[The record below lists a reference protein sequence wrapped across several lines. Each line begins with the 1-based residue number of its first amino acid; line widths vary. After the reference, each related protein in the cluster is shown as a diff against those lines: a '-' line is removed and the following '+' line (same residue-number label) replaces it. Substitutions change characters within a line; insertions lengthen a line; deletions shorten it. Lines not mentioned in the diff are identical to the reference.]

1 MTLTRLA
8 VNRPVTTLMIA
19 LVVTLLGYMSLERLA
34 VDLLPK
40 IDYPTIRVETL
51 YRGAAPEEVE
61 TLLTRPLEQAL
72 SSVNGSEEISS
83 VSAEGA
89 STIHVRMTWGADL
102 DVALNDMRQAV
113 QRVRRQLPDEVEGP
127 YFRRYN
133 ESDSPII
140 YLALEPKQSGPES
153 DRLSV
158 ETTKRAETEV
168 VPELEKL
175 EGVGRVRLRGAV
187 RREIQVDLDRQ
198 KLESLNLGVNEV
210 VASLRRQNVNQ
221 PAGDFDEGNVQRLV
235 RSHGQFQN
243 LDEIRRTVVRQLGGA
258 IVRVSDIGRVKDGVE
273 ERTDVSRVNGKE
285 GLLIYIYKQSDAN
298 TVAVSRRVRAAVVR
312 LNRRLSDMVLTV
324 RIDKSEFVVQSIAN
338 IERAAGY
345 GMGLAAVVL
354 VIFLRSFRSTIVIGI
369 SMPFS
374 VMATFVLIYAHGFS
388 LNVVSFGG
396 LALGLGLLV
405 DNSIV
410 VLESIYRRRD
420 EGQPIKEAAIDGTN
434 EVGSAIVASTMT
446 TLIVFVPLAFVEG
459 MTGVLLH
466 QLSWVV
472 CFALTC
478 SLLASLT
485 LTPMLAAHWGG
496 RPKPGAGRGAGP
508 GAEAAS
514 SRGLVAIAHGAFSK
528 LETLYAAVLRLA
540 LRRRGVVLSLLLLL
554 FSVVVG
560 LTPRIGTEY
569 MPKADEGDLRIRAHM
584 APGIQFRHLHRQA
597 RRIEQ
602 SILEA
607 VPAEQRETVAAFIGG
622 DRDDSDDWNE
632 CWMRVKLV
640 PRSQRDQSVEEIREL
655 LAEAIG
661 AVPGMRIRV
670 EAQTEMMLARML
682 RFGGGDIEVE
692 VRGHDL
698 DEADRQANQ
707 VADLMKEVPGLININ
722 VDRPDRR
729 PELAVHVD
737 RVKASLLGV
746 SVRDIAETLDTT
758 IRGTEA
764 TMFRESGDEFSVLVR
779 LQDSDRDRL
788 PDIERL
794 GVSTASGRV
803 VALRDLV
810 RFDTGNAP
818 LRITRTARQRVV
830 QVSADVVDRDLGS
843 VVGDLTERLNQQKWP
858 RGFSYRIVGDYEEQ
872 QRSFEELTKGLVLA
886 VVLMYMVMA
895 SQFES
900 FRDPLVVLVTIPLGA
915 IGVILALFLT
925 DTTLN
930 AQSFIGAVMLAGIVV
945 NNAIVLVDCIKQ
957 RLVALESDWSGD
969 YTELVVAAS
978 VRRFRPILMTTL
990 TTVLAMLP
998 IAAGWGEGGE
1008 LQAPMA
1014 RVVIGGLLSGSL
1026 ITLLAIPIVC
1036 HLMRPGRRVADV
1048 RTANAL
1054 ESL

>member
-19 LVVTLLGYMSLERLA
+19 LVVTLLGSVSLERLA

-40 IDYPTIRVETL
+40 MDYPTVRVETL

-89 STIHVRMTWGADL
+89 STIHVRMNWGADL

-140 YLALEPKQSGPES
+140 YLALEPKQAGPES

-158 ETTKRAETEV
+158 ETTRRAETEV

-221 PAGDFDEGNVQRLV
+221 PAGNFDEGNVQRLV

-243 LDEIRRTVVRQLGGA
+243 LDEIRRTVVRQSGGA

-285 GLLIYIYKQSDAN
+285 GLLIYIHKQSDAN

-312 LNRRLSDMVLTV
+312 LNRRLSHMVLTV

-338 IERAAGY
+338 IERAAVY

-496 RPKPGAGRGAGP
+496 RPKPGGGP
-508 GAEAAS
+508 SAEAAS
-514 SRGLVAIAHGAFSK
+514 SRGFGGIAQRAFSK

-540 LRRRGVVLSLLLLL
+540 LRRRGVVLSGLLLL

-569 MPKADEGDLRIRAHM
+569 MPKADEGDLRVRAHM

-607 VPAEQRETVAAFIGG
+607 VPVEQRQTVAAFIGG
-622 DRDDSDDWNE
+622 DRDDSDDWNQ
-632 CWMRVKLV
+632 CWMRIKLV
-640 PRSQRDQSVEEIREL
+640 PRSQRDQSVDEIREV
-655 LAEAIG
+655 LAQAIG

-682 RFGGGDIEVE
+682 RFGGGDLEVE

-698 DEADRQANQ
+698 DEADRRADL

-722 VDRPDRR
+722 IERPDRR
-729 PELAVHVD
+729 PELAVYVD
-737 RVKASLLGV
+737 RVKASLVGV

-764 TMFRESGDEFSVLVR
+764 TMYRESGDEFSVLVR

-858 RGFSYRIVGDYEEQ
+858 LGFSYRIVGDYEEQ
-872 QRSFEELTKGLVLA
+872 QRSFKELTKGLVLA

-900 FRDPLVVLVTIPLGA
+900 FRDPLVILVTIPLGA

-930 AQSFIGAVMLAGIVV
+930 AQSFIGTVMLSGIVV

-957 RLVALESDWSGD
+957 RLSALESDWSGD
-969 YTELVVAAS
+969 YTELVVGAS

-1036 HLMRPGRRVADV
+1036 HVMRPGRRVADV
-1048 RTANAL
+1048 RSANAS

>member
-1 MTLTRLA
+1 
-8 VNRPVTTLMIA
+8 
-19 LVVTLLGYMSLERLA
+19 
-34 VDLLPK
+34 
-40 IDYPTIRVETL
+40 
-51 YRGAAPEEVE
+51 
-61 TLLTRPLEQAL
+61 
-72 SSVNGSEEISS
+72 
-83 VSAEGA
+83 
-89 STIHVRMTWGADL
+89 
-102 DVALNDMRQAV
+102 
-113 QRVRRQLPDEVEGP
+113 
-127 YFRRYN
+127 
-133 ESDSPII
+133 
-140 YLALEPKQSGPES
+140 
-153 DRLSV
+153 
-158 ETTKRAETEV
+158 
-168 VPELEKL
+168 
-175 EGVGRVRLRGAV
+175 
-187 RREIQVDLDRQ
+187 
-198 KLESLNLGVNEV
+198 
-210 VASLRRQNVNQ
+210 
-221 PAGDFDEGNVQRLV
+221 
-235 RSHGQFQN
+235 
-243 LDEIRRTVVRQLGGA
+243 VVRVA
-258 IVRVSDIGRVKDGVE
+258 DIGQVKDGVE

-285 GLLIYIYKQSDAN
+285 GLLIYIHKQSDAN

-312 LNRRLSDMVLTV
+312 LNRRLSDMVLTI
-324 RIDKSEFVVQSIAN
+324 RIDKSEFVVQSIEN
-338 IERAAGY
+338 IERAAAY

-388 LNVVSFGG
+388 LNVISFGG

-420 EGQPIKEAAIDGTN
+420 EGQPIKEAAVDGTA
-434 EVGSAIVASTMT
+434 EVGSAIVASTLT

-472 CFALTC
+472 SFALTC

-496 RPKPGAGRGAGP
+496 RRKPGLEAGATT
-508 GAEAAS
+508 AS
-514 SRGLVAIAHGAFSK
+514 SRGFAAIAHRAFSK

-554 FSVVVG
+554 FAVVVG
-560 LTPRIGTEY
+560 LAPRVGTEY
-569 MPKADEGDLRIRAHM
+569 MPKADEGDLRVRAHM

-602 SILEA
+602 SILES
-607 VPAEQRETVAAFIGG
+607 VPDAQRETVAAFIGG
-622 DRDDSDDWNE
+622 DRDDSEDWNE

-640 PRSQRDQSVEEIREL
+640 PRSQRDQSVDEIRES
-655 LAEAIG
+655 LAAAIG

-698 DEADRQANQ
+698 DEADRRAET
-707 VADLMKEVPGLININ
+707 VAELMRQVPGLININ
-722 VDRPDRR
+722 IERPDRR

-737 RVKASLLGV
+737 RVKARLMGV
-746 SVRDIAETLDTT
+746 SVRDIGETLDTT

-764 TMFRESGDEFSVLVR
+764 TMFRESGNEFNVLVR

-810 RFDTGNAP
+810 RFDSGNAP

-843 VVGDLTERLNQQKWP
+843 VVGDLTGHLNQEKWP

-900 FRDPLVVLVTIPLGA
+900 FRDPLVILVTIPLGA
-915 IGVILALFLT
+915 IGVILALLLT

-930 AQSFIGAVMLAGIVV
+930 AQSFIGAVMLSGIVV

-957 RLVALESDWSGD
+957 RLAAMESDWSGD
-969 YTELVVAAS
+969 YTELVVGAS

-1008 LQAPMA
+1008 MQAPMA

-1036 HLMRPGRRVADV
+1036 HVMRPGRRGTDV
-1048 RTANAL
+1048 RTANAS

>member
-8 VNRPVTTLMIA
+8 VHRPVTTLMIA
-19 LVVTLLGYMSLERLA
+19 LVVTLLGYVAVERLA

-40 IDYPTIRVETL
+40 IDYPTVRVETL
-51 YRGAAPEEVE
+51 YRGAAPEEIE

-72 SSVNGSEEISS
+72 SSVKGSEEISS

-89 STIHVRMTWGADL
+89 STIRVRMTWGADL

-140 YLALEPKQSGPES
+140 YLALERKQQGPES
-153 DRLSV
+153 ARLSV

-243 LDEIRRTVVRQLGGA
+243 LDEIRQTVVRQAGGA
-258 IVRVSDIGRVKDGVE
+258 VVRVADIGQVKDGVE

-285 GLLIYIYKQSDAN
+285 GLLIYIHKQSDAN

-312 LNRRLSDMVLTV
+312 LNRRLSDLKLTI

-338 IERAAGY
+338 IERAAVY

-374 VMATFVLIYAHGFS
+374 VMATFVLIYAHDFS
-388 LNVVSFGG
+388 LNVISFGG

-420 EGQPIKEAAIDGTN
+420 EGQPIKEAAVDGTT

-472 CFALTC
+472 SFALTC

-496 RPKPGAGRGAGP
+496 RRKPGEEAGATT
-508 GAEAAS
+508 ES
-514 SRGLVAIAHGAFSK
+514 SRGFASIAHRAFSK

-554 FSVVVG
+554 FAVVVG
-560 LTPRIGTEY
+560 LAPRVGTEY
-569 MPKADEGDLRIRAHM
+569 MPKADEGDLRVRAHM

-602 SILEA
+602 RILKS

-622 DRDDSDDWNE
+622 DRDDSEDWNE
-632 CWMRVKLV
+632 CWMRIKLV
-640 PRSQRDQSVEEIREL
+640 PRSQRDQSVDEIRES
-655 LAEAIG
+655 LAAGIG

-670 EAQTEMMLARML
+670 EAQTEMMLSRML

-698 DEADRQANQ
+698 DEADRRAET
-707 VADLMKEVPGLININ
+707 VADLMRQVPGLININ
-722 VDRPDRR
+722 IERPDRR

-737 RVKASLLGV
+737 RVKARLMGV
-746 SVRDIAETLDTT
+746 SVRDIGETLDMT

-764 TMFRESGDEFSVLVR
+764 TMFRESGDEFNVLVR

-810 RFDTGNAP
+810 RFDSGNAP

-843 VVGDLTERLNQQKWP
+843 VVGDLTGHLNQEQWP
-858 RGFSYRIVGDYEEQ
+858 PGFSYRIVGDYEEQ

-900 FRDPLVVLVTIPLGA
+900 FRDPLVILVTIPLGA
-915 IGVILALFLT
+915 IGVILALLLT

-930 AQSFIGAVMLAGIVV
+930 AQSFIGAVMLSGIVV

-969 YTELVVAAS
+969 YTELIVGAS

-1008 LQAPMA
+1008 MQAPMA

-1036 HLMRPGRRVADV
+1036 HVMRPGRRGADV
-1048 RTANAL
+1048 RTADAS

>member
-8 VNRPVTTLMIA
+8 VHRPVTTLMIA
-19 LVVTLLGYMSLERLA
+19 LVVTLLGYMAVDRLA

-40 IDYPTIRVETL
+40 IDYPTVRVETL

-72 SSVNGSEEISS
+72 SAVKGSEEISS

-89 STIHVRMTWGADL
+89 STINVRMTWGADL

-133 ESDSPII
+133 QSDSPII
-140 YLALEPKQSGPES
+140 YLALERKQQGPES

-158 ETTKRAETEV
+158 ETTRRAETEV

-175 EGVGRVRLRGAV
+175 EGVGHVRLRGAV

-243 LDEIRRTVVRQLGGA
+243 LDEIRQTVVRQAGGA
-258 IVRVSDIGRVKDGVE
+258 VVRVADIGQVKDGVE

-285 GLLIYIYKQSDAN
+285 GLLIYIHKQSDAN

-312 LNRRLSDMVLTV
+312 LNRRLSDMVLTI
-324 RIDKSEFVVQSIAN
+324 RIDKSEFVVQSIEN
-338 IERAAGY
+338 IERAAAY

-374 VMATFVLIYAHGFS
+374 VMATFVLIYAHDFS
-388 LNVVSFGG
+388 LNVISFGG

-420 EGQPIKEAAIDGTN
+420 EGQPIKEAAVDGTT

-472 CFALTC
+472 SFALTC

-496 RPKPGAGRGAGP
+496 RRKPDQEAGATT
-508 GAEAAS
+508 ES
-514 SRGLVAIAHGAFSK
+514 SRGFAAIAHRAFSK
-528 LETLYAAVLRLA
+528 LEMLYAAVLRLA

-554 FSVVVG
+554 FAVVVG
-560 LTPRIGTEY
+560 LAPRVGTEY
-569 MPKADEGDLRIRAHM
+569 MPKADEGDLRVRAHM

-602 SILEA
+602 SILES
-607 VPAEQRETVAAFIGG
+607 VPAAQRETVAAFIGG
-622 DRDDSDDWNE
+622 DRDDSEDWNE

-640 PRSQRDQSVEEIREL
+640 PRSQRDQSVDEIRES
-655 LAEAIG
+655 LAAAIG

-698 DEADRQANQ
+698 DEADRRAET
-707 VADLMKEVPGLININ
+707 VADLMRQVPGLININ
-722 VDRPDRR
+722 IERPDRR

-737 RVKASLLGV
+737 RVKARLMGV
-746 SVRDIAETLDTT
+746 SVRDIGETLDTT

-764 TMFRESGDEFSVLVR
+764 TMFRESGNEFNVLVR

-810 RFDTGNAP
+810 RFDSGNAP

-843 VVGDLTERLNQQKWP
+843 VVGDLTGHLNKEQWP

-900 FRDPLVVLVTIPLGA
+900 FRDPLVILVTIPLGA
-915 IGVILALFLT
+915 IGVILALLLT

-930 AQSFIGAVMLAGIVV
+930 AQSFIGAVMLSGIVV

-957 RLVALESDWSGD
+957 RLAAMESDWSGD
-969 YTELVVAAS
+969 YTELVVGAS

-1008 LQAPMA
+1008 MQAPMA

-1036 HLMRPGRRVADV
+1036 HVMRPGRRGTDV
-1048 RTANAL
+1048 RTADAS

>member
-8 VNRPVTTLMIA
+8 VHRPVTTLMIS
-19 LVVTLLGYMSLERLA
+19 LVVTLLGYMAVDRLA

-40 IDYPTIRVETL
+40 IDYPTVRVETL

-72 SSVNGSEEISS
+72 SAVKGSEEISS

-89 STIHVRMTWGADL
+89 SSINVRMTWGADL

-133 ESDSPII
+133 QSDSPII
-140 YLALEPKQSGPES
+140 YLALERKQQGPES

-158 ETTKRAETEV
+158 ETTRRAETEV

-175 EGVGRVRLRGAV
+175 EGVGHVRLRGAV

-243 LDEIRRTVVRQLGGA
+243 LDEIRQTVVRQAGGA
-258 IVRVSDIGRVKDGVE
+258 VVRVADIGQVKDGVE

-285 GLLIYIYKQSDAN
+285 GLLIYIHKQSDAN

-312 LNRRLSDMVLTV
+312 LNRRLSDMVLTI
-324 RIDKSEFVVQSIAN
+324 RIDKSEFVVQSIEN
-338 IERAAGY
+338 IERAAAY

-388 LNVVSFGG
+388 LNVISFGG

-420 EGQPIKEAAIDGTN
+420 EGQPIKEAAVDGTA
-434 EVGSAIVASTMT
+434 EVGSAIVASTLT

-472 CFALTC
+472 SFALTC

-496 RPKPGAGRGAGP
+496 RRKPGLEAGATT
-508 GAEAAS
+508 AS
-514 SRGLVAIAHGAFSK
+514 SRGFAAIAHRAFSK

-554 FSVVVG
+554 FAVVVG
-560 LTPRIGTEY
+560 LAPRVGTEY
-569 MPKADEGDLRIRAHM
+569 MPKADEGDLRVRAHM

-602 SILEA
+602 SILES
-607 VPAEQRETVAAFIGG
+607 VPDAQRETVAAFIGG
-622 DRDDSDDWNE
+622 DRDDSEDWNE

-640 PRSQRDQSVEEIREL
+640 PRSQRDQSVDEIRES
-655 LAEAIG
+655 LAAAIG

-698 DEADRQANQ
+698 DEADRRAET
-707 VADLMKEVPGLININ
+707 VAELMRQVPGLININ
-722 VDRPDRR
+722 IERPDRR

-737 RVKASLLGV
+737 RVKARLMGV
-746 SVRDIAETLDTT
+746 SVRDIGETLDTT

-764 TMFRESGDEFSVLVR
+764 TMFRESGNEFNVLVR

-810 RFDTGNAP
+810 RFDSGNAP

-843 VVGDLTERLNQQKWP
+843 VVGDLTGHLNQEKWP

-900 FRDPLVVLVTIPLGA
+900 FRDPLVILVTIPLGA
-915 IGVILALFLT
+915 IGVILALLLT

-930 AQSFIGAVMLAGIVV
+930 AQSFIGAVMLSGIVV

-957 RLVALESDWSGD
+957 RLAAMESDWSGD
-969 YTELVVAAS
+969 YTELVVGAS

-1008 LQAPMA
+1008 MQAPMA

-1036 HLMRPGRRVADV
+1036 HVMRPGRRGTDV
-1048 RTANAL
+1048 RTANAS